1 MGGSGVTIRSSARR
15 APSGRTG
22 EAARACPHRA
32 ACHRAASVPC
42 SDGLGAT
49 AKFVLD
55 IVVSSAGR
63 AWKGV
68 TSPGLPRIARTAAV
82 SAARRRLLAADE
94 RGVIAGSSQMTVQRG
109 ASATVVA
116 WPDQAGVTSTGES
129 CRVGQ
134 KARLP
139 WLWAISTRLVGTRRG
154 GLGIS
159 GTYPASPFT
168 KRRGRAPRRCRRRSM
183 RRWVT
188 PIAGATDV
196 RCSKTTP

>member
-1 MGGSGVTIRSSARR
+1 MSRFGHRR
-15 APSGRTG
+15 AGLRPGGPARPLGRALI
-22 EAARACPHRA
+22 EQRAIEPLLYPVQMGSERRPNLYLISWSHL
-32 ACHRAASVPC
+32 P
-42 SDGLGAT
+42 
-49 AKFVLD
+49 
-55 IVVSSAGR
+55 GR